1 MQVLGDCK
9 NSKKQPVPA
18 NEVLFNVTKSGKHAF
33 MGTSAA
39 GVRHTFRE
47 GDSTAQFSSR
57 VGDVKVYPMKFFDH
71 ITFPQKARVYLSEGQ
86 DCQVEGLE
94 HLCVVEFTGRH
105 EQHFLAI
112 MPNID
117 DPENRDCQAVP
128 FDLDIMVGLSK
139 QTSMHELGVKGRA

>member
-9 NSKKQPVPA
+9 NFKKQPVPA

-33 MGTSAA
+33 TGTSAA
-39 GVRHTFRE
+39 GVRHKFH

-57 VGDVKVYPMKFFDH
+57 VGDVQVYPVKFFDH

-86 DCQVEGLE
+86 DSQVEGLE

-105 EQHFLAI
+105 EQRFLAI

-128 FDLDIMVGLSK
+128 FDMDIMVGLFE
-139 QTSMHELGVKGRA
+139 QTSMHALVIKGLK

>member
-1 MQVLGDCK
+1 MQVRGDCK
-9 NSKKQPVPA
+9 NSKQQPVPA

-33 MGTSAA
+33 TGTSAA

-57 VGDVKVYPMKFFDH
+57 IGDVKVYPVKFFDH

-86 DCQVEGLE
+86 DSQVEGLK

-112 MPNID
+112 MTNID

-128 FDLDIMVGLSK
+128 FDTDIMVSLSE
-139 QTSMHELGVKGRA
+139 QTSMHACSVFTT